1 MPSMCAFANFMHK
14 GVIHLAAY
22 ICSGLV
28 VVSLFACVG
37 GCTTTVSPAET
48 SKEGKV
54 VGVVR
59 KPFQDLGIVRPDAP
73 QVLKQAAL
81 DLYKPP
87 GDGRCA
93 AIMEDVARLGAVL
106 GPDVDEQGYAAD
118 PGARDADNLTAGAVG
133 SLLDLPFSGIVRW
146 VSGADAR
153 EKALAQAVLA
163 GMLRRAF
170 LKGFAQASGCE
181 NLIRHHD

>member
-1 MPSMCAFANFMHK
+1 MRVFANFMLE
-14 GVIHLAAY
+14 GARRLAAH
-22 ICSGLV
+22 ICSVLV
-28 VVSLFACVG
+28 VVSLLACVG
-37 GCTTTVSPAET
+37 ACTTTVSPAET

-59 KPFQDLGIVRPDAP
+59 KPFQDLGIVRTDAP

-81 DLYKPP
+81 DLYRAP
-87 GDGRCA
+87 GDGGCA
-93 AIMEDVARLGAVL
+93 AIMEDVARLDAVL
-106 GPDVDEQGYAAD
+106 GPDVDEQVDAGDPEALYAD
-118 PGARDADNLTAGAVG
+118 TLTAGVVG
-133 SLLDLPFSGIVRW
+133 SLLDLPFRGIVRW

-153 EKALAQAVLA
+153 EKALAKAVLA

-181 NLIRHHD
+181 SLTKERN